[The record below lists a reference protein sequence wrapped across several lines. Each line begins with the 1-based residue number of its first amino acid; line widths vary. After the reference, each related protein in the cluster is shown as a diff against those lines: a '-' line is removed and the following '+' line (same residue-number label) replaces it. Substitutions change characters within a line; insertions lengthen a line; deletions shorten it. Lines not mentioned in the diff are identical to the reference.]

1 MFVFER
7 RSPSRNR
14 ILEGEDALQ
23 INRTICGVSAWP
35 APTRST
41 ASGEAVGHAELRRS
55 QGSNRRRQVYVI
67 KDIANV
73 DAHGEVKTPCVSV
86 SAAASTQGAAA
97 RTPKASAS
105 GAARSAPSAP
115 SPASLRSR
123 RALPSFTAEA
133 ERLGNPQVEGKLR
146 GASKRVDRNKRLAG
160 CGLGIESAKWSAVN
174 APVNACCRTSVR
186 RDEAR
191 PLVEQCG
198 TNQVLAQGNVVG
210 PSGTEHHEG
219 AEAERPRHADC
230 PADKGSVSDIKGG
243 PAIVCEYV
251 VRVGRESVDSSR

>member
-1 MFVFER
+1 
-7 RSPSRNR
+7 
-14 ILEGEDALQ
+14 
-23 INRTICGVSAWP
+23 
-35 APTRST
+35 
-41 ASGEAVGHAELRRS
+41 
-55 QGSNRRRQVYVI
+55 
-67 KDIANV
+67 
-73 DAHGEVKTPCVSV
+73 
-86 SAAASTQGAAA
+86 
-97 RTPKASAS
+97 S

-251 VRVGRESVDSSR
+251 VRVGRESVDSSRIAVSVVQRVVAVEQQLGAGAHGGVYDQLVLPEDPRRSELVDGLFDPIGVHTAVRRAGRS